1 MTISKKL
8 VGTVTKKWANTNIIW
23 ESNPELVGMLY
34 KLIVQ
39 TKKNKLSLESLR
51 MILIRLKL
59 GIQLRL
65 LKRKNLVR
73 SQDVTFLIMSL

>member
-23 ESNPELVGMLY
+23 VSNPELVGMLY

-39 TKKNKLSLESLR
+39 TNKEQV
-51 MILIRLKL
+51 KH
-59 GIQLRL
+59 
-65 LKRKNLVR
+65 
-73 SQDVTFLIMSL
+73 